1 MATGVVVCVSST
13 RAARSPAAKLS
24 LPTGPSDLQPA
35 GSAGPP
41 PPTESPLI
49 WAQLGRRVSPS
60 AVNANITDVLEAFAP
75 EQQVPLPCER
85 EMQKKRS
92 DQRAD
97 GGGRGDRGVASASPS
112 LFLRSPCTT
121 LNTSSDRVSAPVWP
135 WWAWWAWCA
144 RARLVRKKSVVQ
156 SERGAQAWCE
166 ESVVRR

>member
-75 EQQVPLPCER
+75 EQQVPHW
-85 EMQKKRS
+85 S
-92 DQRAD
+92 I
-97 GGGRGDRGVASASPS
+97 
-112 LFLRSPCTT
+112 
-121 LNTSSDRVSAPVWP
+121 TSTVNRPFNSYILLTPET
-135 WWAWWAWCA
+135 C
-144 RARLVRKKSVVQ
+144 
-156 SERGAQAWCE
+156 C
-166 ESVVRR
+166 